1 MDAHIID
8 DLALV
13 SVSKRTTVD
22 DVDRLLV
29 TGALA
34 ANRYFVH
41 RTILCR
47 SCCSPYMQRVLQTQ
61 IGHSL
66 QPSCFGGG
74 RIGCSA
80 AELID
85 DLLPAPRAITVEANP
100 L

>member
-13 SVSKRTTVD
+13 GVPKRTTVD

-34 ANRYFVH
+34 ANRYFVQ

-47 SCCSPYMQRVLQTQ
+47 SCCSSHMQRVLQTQ

-66 QPSCFGGG
+66 RASCFEGGCVG
-74 RIGCSA
+74 FSA

-85 DLLPAPRAITVEANP
+85 DLLPAPRAISVQAKP